1 MKITMF
7 ILALVLVI
15 SGCGDGEGM
24 KMDRKVAREAA
35 SLQ

>member
-7 ILALVLVI
+7 IGVLVLII

-24 KMDRKVAREAA
+24 KMDRKVAKEAA